1 MYGHTLLL
9 ITCHLVAQMCYSVIE
24 IFSDSNDHRMLSA
37 CRHRARDE
45 LRRLADN
52 RRYTQ
57 LRSRGH
63 RYLHEL
69 DTTQEDQLHSAVNQ
83 AIHGQN
89 QLWSECCTGAVLQYT
104 CYNLDRFW
112 FL

>member
-1 MYGHTLLL
+1 
-9 ITCHLVAQMCYSVIE
+9 
-24 IFSDSNDHRMLSA
+24 MLSA

-83 AIHGQN
+83 AIHGLN
-89 QLWSECCTGAVLQYT
+89 QLWSESLDTVLVLRRCTLATTWIGFGF
-104 CYNLDRFW
+104 CNSFS
-112 FL
+112 F